1 MHFLPVMSKSLHV
14 TLENICMAVRNV
26 AGLSHHCLHCWNVPP
41 TASLCSHSLFGFQQC
56 SANINE
62 CQSQWMPFFPRGGNQ
77 WHTFTSST
85 LSCQTPFC
93 QIALLLPSVTW
104 QQNVLEYWWES
115 STSNVISP
123 ASVSDV
129 MGKHNKIGG
138 IIFSPCTCTDFEAE
152 R

>member
-85 LSCQTPFC
+85 LSCQMPLYQTAP
-93 QIALLLPSVTW
+93 LLPSVTW
-104 QQNVLEYWWES
+104 QQDVMEYWQEG
-115 STSNVISP
+115 STSTVIPLTS
-123 ASVSDV
+123 ASDV
-129 MGKHNKIGG
+129 VGQKNKVEDISFGSAL
-138 IIFSPCTCTDFEAE
+138 IYFFCI
-152 R
+152 